1 MADNL
6 TTDIKI
12 EAKPDFLKSLA
23 TATPIAAVS
32 ELIWNGFDANAQHV
46 KVILEP
52 DELNGLHAIRVSD
65 DGDGIDWSRVDALFG
80 GLGDS
85 WKAKSHRYKGRTLH
99 GKNGKGRF
107 RAFALGENVEW
118 RTTYLDG
125 KSARSYTITG
135 RASQLTGFHASQ
147 PTDAETTI
155 LGTEVVIENLDSN
168 FPSLTNE
175 SASLEITKQ
184 FAAYL
189 TESPGL
195 TLYFNGEKIDPA
207 SVQNHREDFHLGDVE
222 LQSGKRVPVSITIIE
237 WSVQTDRVFELCDKA
252 GVSLHEVAVGS
263 QIKAPSYHFTV
274 YVKSDHFRDL
284 DKEGSL
290 VLPDLNQDV
299 ADILSAVKVKVREHF
314 RYRILQHRS
323 ETIQRWKDE
332 KIYPYEDKAEVH
344 ASEQIERQVFDILA
358 VNVEDH
364 LPSFDDAPPKSK
376 KLTFRLLAQAIREN
390 PDSVMKIMDEV
401 LNLKKVEQDDLATML
416 RKTTLSKII
425 SSAKIVADR
434 LNFVEALSDLLFNK
448 ESKKRLL
455 ERDQL
460 HKALEVESWI
470 FKEDFNL
477 AGSEK
482 TLEDALNI
490 YIDKLGKREDDLV
503 DSEDPVLRENDK
515 GGRVDLMLAR
525 SIRPTQ
531 GSHEYLVVELKR
543 PKQKINS
550 DVLGQIKS
558 YAFAVANDTRF
569 HQKRTKWT
577 FMVISNEMD
586 EFAKYET
593 RQKDRPE
600 GVVFQ
605 SDDSSITVW
614 AKTWSEILNDARARL
629 TFFSQQLDYQA
640 DSDSELEYL
649 KRAHAKYIP
658 VDLAEV
664 ATGAEHSN
672 GDDDNP

>member
-1 MADNL
+1 MANYP

-12 EAKPDFLKSLA
+12 EAKQDFLKALA
-23 TATPIAAVS
+23 TNVSPIAAVS
-32 ELIWNGFDANAQHV
+32 ELIWNGFDANAQSV
-46 KVILEP
+46 SVVLEP
-52 DELNGLHAIRVSD
+52 DQLNGLHSIRVTD
-65 DGDGIDWSRVDALFG
+65 DGDGIDRSRLDALFG

-107 RAFALGENVEW
+107 RAFSLGERVEW

-125 KSARSYTITG
+125 KFAKSYTITG

-147 PTDAETTI
+147 PADADTKNF
-155 LGTEVVIENLDSN
+155 GTEVVIENLDSN
-168 FPSLTNE
+168 FPSLTSD
-175 SASLEITKQ
+175 SAPLEITKQ

-195 TLYFNGEKIDPA
+195 TLYYNGNKIDPEA
-207 SVQNHREDFHLGDVE
+207 VQNHKEDFHLGDVE

-237 WSVQTDRVFELCDKA
+237 WAVQTDRVFELCDKA
-252 GVSLHEVAVGS
+252 GVSLHEVSVGP
-263 QIKAPSYHFTV
+263 QIKAPGYHFTV
-274 YVKSDHFRDL
+274 YVKSDYFRDL
-284 DKEGSL
+284 DKAGSL

-299 ADILSAVKVKVREHF
+299 ADILSAVKLKVREHF
-314 RYRILQHRS
+314 RRRILHHRS

-332 KIYPYEDKAEVH
+332 KIYPYEDNAEVQS
-344 ASEQIERQVFDILA
+344 SEQIERQVFDILA

-364 LPSFDDAPPKSK
+364 LPSFDDAPPKSR

-390 PDSVMKIMDEV
+390 PDSVMKIMNEV
-401 LNLKKVEQDDLATML
+401 LNLKKDEQDDLATLL

-425 SSAKIVADR
+425 ASARVVANR

-448 ESKKRLL
+448 ESKQRLL

-470 FKEDFNL
+470 FSEDFNL

-482 TLEDALNI
+482 TLEEALKL
-490 YIDKLGKREDDLV
+490 YISQLGIREDDPV
-503 DSEDPVLRENDK
+503 DTEDPVLREGDK

-525 SIRPTQ
+525 SIQPTL
-531 GSHEYLVVELKR
+531 GAHDYLVVELKR

-550 DVLGQIKS
+550 EVLGQIKS
-558 YAFAVANDTRF
+558 YAFAVAKDARF

-577 FMVISNEMD
+577 FMVVSNEMD

-614 AKTWSEILNDARARL
+614 AKTVSAYETSDAHHNNRPSAIRCTL
-629 TFFSQQLDYQA
+629 QFSM
-640 DSDSELEYL
+640 
-649 KRAHAKYIP
+649 
-658 VDLAEV
+658 
-664 ATGAEHSN
+664 
-672 GDDDNP
+672 

>member
-1 MADNL
+1 MADDQ

-12 EAKPDFLKSLA
+12 EAKQDFLKSLA
-23 TATPIAAVS
+23 VNVSPISAVS

-52 DELNGLHAIRVSD
+52 NELNGLHAIRVSD
-65 DGDGIDWSRVDALFG
+65 DGDGIDWNNVNALFG

-107 RAFALGENVEW
+107 RAFALGESVEW
-118 RTTYLDG
+118 RTTYLEG
-125 KSARSYTITG
+125 QSAKTYTITG
-135 RASQLTGFHASQ
+135 RASQLTGFHATPPSDTQ
-147 PTDAETTI
+147 TTI
-155 LGTEVVIENLDSN
+155 PGTEVVIENLDSN

-175 SASLEITKQ
+175 SAALEITKQ

-195 TLYFNGEKIDPA
+195 TLYFDGTRIDPA
-207 SVQNHREDFHLGDVE
+207 SVQNYKEDFHLGDME

-237 WSVQTDRVFELCDKA
+237 WSVQTDRMFELCDKA
-252 GVSLHEVAVGS
+252 GVSLHEVPVGP
-263 QIKAPSYHFTV
+263 QIKAPGYHFTV

-299 ADILSAVKVKVREHF
+299 SDILATVKTKVREHF
-314 RYRILQHRS
+314 RRRNLQHRS

-332 KIYPYEDKAEVH
+332 KIYPYEDKTEVN

-364 LPSFDDAPPKSK
+364 LPSFDEAPSTSK
-376 KLTFRLLAQAIREN
+376 KFTFRLLAQAIREN
-390 PDSVMKIMDEV
+390 PDSVRTIMDEV
-401 LNLKKVEQDDLATML
+401 LNLKKDEQDDLATLL

-425 SSAKIVADR
+425 KSAKIVADR
-434 LNFVEALSDLLFNK
+434 LNFVEALNDLLFNK
-448 ESKKRLL
+448 ESTKRLL

-460 HKALEVESWI
+460 HKALEDESWI

-482 TLEDALNI
+482 TLEDALAI
-490 YIDKLGKREDDLV
+490 YVDKLGKRFDGELGG
-503 DSEDPVLRENDK
+503 STNPVLREEDK
-515 GGRVDLMLAR
+515 GGRIDLMLSRA
-525 SIRPTQ
+525 IQPTQ
-531 GSHEYLVVELKR
+531 DTHEYLVVELKR

-558 YAFAVANDTRF
+558 YAFAVAKDARF

-577 FMVISNEMD
+577 FMVVSNEMD
-586 EFAKYET
+586 AFAQLET

-600 GVVFQ
+600 GIVFQ

-614 AKTWSEILNDARARL
+614 AKTWSEILSDARARL

-649 KRAHAKYIP
+649 KRAHSKYIP
-658 VDLAEV
+658 DELVEL
-664 ATGAEHSN
+664 ATGVRT
-672 GDDDNP
+672 

>member
-1 MADNL
+1 MADNQ

-12 EAKPDFLKSLA
+12 EAKQDFLKSL
-23 TATPIAAVS
+23 TTNVSPISAVS

-52 DELNGLHAIRVSD
+52 NELNGLHAIRVSD
-65 DGDGIDWSRVDALFG
+65 DGDGIDWNKVNALFG

-107 RAFALGENVEW
+107 RAFALGESIEW

-125 KSARSYTITG
+125 QSVKTYTITG
-135 RASQLTGFHASQ
+135 RASQLTGFHATPPS
-147 PTDAETTI
+147 DAETPI
-155 LGTEVVIENLDSN
+155 LGTQVVIENLDSD
-168 FPSLTNE
+168 FPSLTGD

-195 TLYFNGEKIDPA
+195 TLYFNGTKIDPA
-207 SVQNHREDFHLGDVE
+207 SVQNYKEDFHLGDIE

-237 WSVQTDRVFELCDKA
+237 WSVETDRVFELCDKA
-252 GVSLHEVAVGS
+252 GVSLHEVPIGP
-263 QIKAPSYHFTV
+263 QIKAPGYHFTV

-284 DKEGSL
+284 DKDSSL

-299 ADILSAVKVKVREHF
+299 SDILGAVKAKVREHF
-314 RYRILQHRS
+314 RRRNLQHRS

-332 KIYPYEDKAEVH
+332 KIYPYEDKAEVN

-364 LPSFDDAPPKSK
+364 LPSFDEAPSQSK
-376 KLTFRLLAQAIREN
+376 KFTFRLLAQAIREN
-390 PDSVMKIMDEV
+390 PDSVRTIMDEV
-401 LNLKKVEQDDLATML
+401 LNLKRDEQDDLATLL

-425 SSAKIVADR
+425 TSARVVADR
-434 LNFVEALSDLLFNK
+434 LNFVEALNDLLFSK

-482 TLEDALNI
+482 TLEDALSI
-490 YIDKLGKREDDLV
+490 YMDKLGKRVDDEEGRAV
-503 DSEDPVLRENDK
+503 GPVLREGDK
-515 GGRVDLMLAR
+515 GGRIDLMLAR
-525 SIRPTQ
+525 SIQPTS
-531 GSHEYLVVELKR
+531 GMHEYLVVELKR
-543 PKQKINS
+543 PTQKINS
-550 DVLGQIKS
+550 EVLGQIKS
-558 YAFAVANDTRF
+558 YAFAVAKDVRF

-577 FMVISNEMD
+577 FMVVSNDMD
-586 EFAKYET
+586 EFAQHES

-629 TFFSQQLDYQA
+629 NFFSQQLDYQA

-649 KRAHAKYIP
+649 KRAHARYIP
-658 VDLAEV
+658 SDLAEL
-664 ATGAEHSN
+664 ATAN
-672 GDDDNP
+672 ANADDEAP